1 MGKIDSLEF
10 LDSFTEQIDSL
21 TDEEV
26 EMYKKNYQ
34 NELNNKIQQQQF
46 DFIPPFNENDIDI
59 KESKTTLLNDYS
71 YNKLDVFYKGVDNN
85 INENIDKTTFVYA
98 A

>member
-10 LDSFTEQIDSL
+10 LDSFIEQIDSL

-59 KESKTTLLNDYS
+59 ERKQ
-71 YNKLDVFYKGVDNN
+71 DN
-85 INENIDKTTFVYA
+85 ITK
-98 A
+98 

>member
-10 LDSFTEQIDSL
+10 LDSFIEQIDSL

-46 DFIPPFNENDIDI
+46 DFYTSI
-59 KESKTTLLNDYS
+59 
-71 YNKLDVFYKGVDNN
+71 
-85 INENIDKTTFVYA
+85 
-98 A
+98 

>member
-10 LDSFTEQIDSL
+10 LDSFIEQIDSL

-34 NELNNKIQQQQF
+34 NELNN
-46 DFIPPFNENDIDI
+46 
-59 KESKTTLLNDYS
+59 
-71 YNKLDVFYKGVDNN
+71 
-85 INENIDKTTFVYA
+85 
-98 A
+98 